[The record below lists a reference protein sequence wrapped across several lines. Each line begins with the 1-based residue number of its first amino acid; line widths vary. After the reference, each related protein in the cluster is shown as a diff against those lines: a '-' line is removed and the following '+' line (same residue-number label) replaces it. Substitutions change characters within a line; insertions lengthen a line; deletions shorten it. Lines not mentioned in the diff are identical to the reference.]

1 MRDDLVVVVP
11 GIMGTALTRDGVDVW
26 NLSPQA
32 IAGILRPGRLL
43 ERLRLQEGVGDEDPE
58 PRHALSL
65 GPLIER
71 PRVLPGLV
79 SHLGYGGLAR
89 RLGIAP
95 ERLAVF
101 RYDWRLSNRN
111 SAERLERFVG
121 DRLDQW
127 RSGADPRRFPGA
139 RDAKVVFVCRSMGGL
154 VVQYYVEV
162 LGGREVTRAVA
173 SLGTPYLGSVKT
185 LRFLSG
191 EGLGPLPGSWRDAL
205 RGVCATYPSL
215 GQLLPVYKAVVVD
228 GGQGAVTHLSAI
240 PPVEG
245 IPIATVDDAFRFRRQ
260 IQKASIRNE
269 AEGAPGY
276 ELVPL
281 GGATHRTAHSV
292 SFDAAGHPR
301 FHDDLPGGRG
311 PWLGDGTVPQ
321 LSATP
326 PEHRSTASTMWFPY
340 RHASLLDAGPVQY
353 QLRNICNGLERSQYL
368 APEHEVGIELPDTA
382 LAGEAIEVWATN
394 ADSAMELRVQL
405 FAEDGRRLSAEPMR
419 PTGDGRFR
427 AEVRAEPGV
436 WTLEVSSPTTGY
448 ACRDAVLVMERT

>member
-1 MRDDLVVVVP
+1 MIDDLVVVVP

-26 NLSPQA
+26 NLSPQT
-32 IAGILRPGRLL
+32 IAGIRRPGRFL
-43 ERLRLQEGVGDEDPE
+43 ERLRLQEGIGNGDPE

-79 SHLGYGGLAR
+79 SHLGYGGLAG

-95 ERLAVF
+95 EQLAVF

-111 SAERLERFVG
+111 SAERLKRFVG
-121 DRLDQW
+121 DRLDRW

-139 RDAKVVFVCRSMGGL
+139 RDAKAVFVCRSMGGL
-154 VVQYYVEV
+154 VVQYYVEA

-185 LRFLSG
+185 LRFLLG

-205 RGVCATYPSL
+205 REVCATYPSL
-215 GQLLPVYKAVVVD
+215 GQLLPVYKAVVLED
-228 GGQGAVTHLSAI
+228 EQGVTHLGGG

-245 IPIATVDDAFRFRRQ
+245 IDTAVVDDAFRFRRD
-260 IQKASIRNE
+260 IQTATVVNE
-269 AEGAPGY
+269 AEGAPAY

-281 GGATHRTAHSV
+281 GGATHPTAHSV
-292 SFDAAGHPR
+292 SFDAAGRPC

-340 RHASLLDAGPVQY
+340 RHASLLDAKPVQY

-368 APEHEVGIELPDTA
+368 APEGEIGIELPDTA
-382 LAGEAIEVWATN
+382 LAGEAIEVWAAN
-394 ADSAMELRVQL
+394 ADSAMELRVRR
-405 FAEDGRRLSAEPMR
+405 FADDGRCVSVDPMR

-427 AEVRAEPGV
+427 AQVRAEPGT
-436 WTLEVSSPTTGY
+436 WILEVSSPTTGY